1 MKSLKRKQDVQI
13 SDIKVEKVYEGDFL
27 TLERDTVNLDG
38 ERHTYDIVR
47 HPGAAV
53 IIPIDEK
60 GNIVL
65 IRQYRHAINNILYE
79 LPAGKI
85 DEGEDPEFTAGR
97 ELQEEIQQKAE
108 EITFLFTIYPSP
120 GFSDELLYFY
130 LAENLTPSPLPSDDG
145 EHLDIVSLTLD
156 KALELCM
163 DGQIKDA
170 KTIIGIMR
178 YEKMVRS

>member
-1 MKSLKRKQDVQI
+1 MKSLKRKQDFQTA
-13 SDIKVEKVYEGDFL
+13 DIKTEKIYEGNFLTVEKDII
-27 TLERDTVNLDG
+27 NLDNK
-38 ERHTYDIVR
+38 RHIYDIVR

-53 IIPIDEK
+53 IIPINSDGK
-60 GNIVL
+60 IIL
-65 IRQYRHAINNILYE
+65 IKQYRHAINNILYE

-108 EITFLFTIYPSP
+108 EITFLFTIYLSP